1 MYINKSCQGVI
12 SAAQAIELDKKF
24 PNDDIVLYHNTGK
37 FFLYY
42 QEDKASP
49 SSHKVSDIADIVQA
63 PVQVLST
70 FPGTFHAFAMSKY
83 DGSPAGRPKE
93 MEGKPVLSLV
103 PRGIVECIA
112 KVRDYGNKKYGSL
125 DGWKQMARQDY
136 WEACLRHAEKARND
150 IDAVDEESGL
160 PHIWHL
166 ACDLSFILS
175 GVLK

>member
-1 MYINKSCQGVI
+1 MYINKSCQGAV
-12 SAAQAIELDKKF
+12 SAAQAIELDRRF
-24 PNDDIVLYHNTGK
+24 PNEDVVLYYNTGK

-42 QEDKASP
+42 QEDKPAP
-49 SSHKVSDIADIVQA
+49 GPDKVAVIAGIIGS
-63 PVQVLST
+63 PVQTLSA
-70 FPGTFHAFAMSKY
+70 FPGTFHSFAMSKY
-83 DGSPAGRPKE
+83 EDSPAGRPKE
-93 MEGKPVLSLV
+93 IDGKPVLSLV

-112 KVRDYGNKKYGSL
+112 KVRSYGNRKYGSP
-125 DGWKQMARQDY
+125 DGWKQMSRQDY
-136 WEACLRHAEKARND
+136 WEACLRHAEKSRND